1 MAMAKGGEVKDK
13 SLIIIIINLL
23 ILTMMVKIYTE
34 IFKEKVISLRKP

>member
-1 MAMAKGGEVKDK
+1 MKDK

-23 ILTMMVKIYTE
+23 ILAMMVKIYTE